1 MRVWAAK
8 WKVTFEPTNCKAMVL
23 SRKRK
28 PTIPDLLLGN
38 SKLVVQKELVILGI
52 TIDSKL
58 LWSKHIS
65 DISKRAGQRLG
76 ALRRVA
82 SKLDVVG
89 RSTVYKA
96 QIRSIMEYACLSWIS
111 ASPTVLG
118 QLESIQR
125 KALKIIGV
133 DKVTACKELAIT
145 CLQHRC
151 DVDAATMLYKMH
163 TNHCPTDLQA
173 LLPNVYII
181 HVAHRN
187 TRASACTCMPHHTL
201 AMPKARTSTPDRNFI
216 HSATRIWNNLPDAV
230 VGKIKSDSVQSFKCQ
245 VH

>member
-28 PTIPDLLLGN
+28 PTTPDLLLGK

-96 QIRSIMEYACLSWIS
+96 QIRSILEYACLSWIS

-133 DKVTACKELAIT
+133 NR
-145 CLQHRC
+145 LQK
-151 DVDAATMLYKMH
+151 T
-163 TNHCPTDLQA
+163 
-173 LLPNVYII
+173 
-181 HVAHRN
+181 
-187 TRASACTCMPHHTL
+187 SHH
-201 AMPKARTSTPDRNFI
+201 
-216 HSATRIWNNLPDAV
+216 
-230 VGKIKSDSVQSFKCQ
+230 
-245 VH
+245 